1 MFNKNIYFKYELED
15 ENKMFNEVIP
25 RMADTEEL
33 IGFIL
38 KYFNSDFK
46 IGKCRG
52 LPSYCGLTTKGII
65 GMLKDQDVIPSNLMS
80 KSKVNYD
87 VNTYSIMNAL
97 LTMYWDEYAHSLL
110 DMKLNK
116 FSCGIVL
123 RYIEQNAELMNKLF
137 TKSEYCAMYDL
148 FKDECR
154 PDLFLPILNTYNG
167 VPVDNATNAGKAV
180 LSQRK
185 KVDNSFC
192 INQDNFVVHDSI
204 VDFHTFD
211 TIMNEI
217 RCFESTY
224 HRCSAVI
231 QDCGKEVFALS

>member
-1 MFNKNIYFKYELED
+1 MLNKNIYFKYELED

-25 RMADTEEL
+25 RMAGTEEL

-65 GMLKDQDVIPSNLMS
+65 GMLKDQDVIPSDLMN
-80 KSKVNYD
+80 KSKGNCN

-123 RYIEQNAELMNKLF
+123 RYIEQDVKVLDKLF
-137 TKSEYCAMYDL
+137 TNGDYCAMYKL
-148 FKDECR
+148 FKYKCK
-154 PDLFLPILNTYNG
+154 PYLFLPILNTYNG
-167 VPVDNATNAGKAV
+167 MPVNDNTKEGKAV

-185 KVDNSFC
+185 KVNNSFC
-192 INQDNFVVHDSI
+192 INQDDFVAHDSI
-204 VDFHTFD
+204 IDFSTFK
-211 TIMNEI
+211 TIMSEI
-217 RCFESTY
+217 RCFRI
-224 HRCSAVI
+224 H
-231 QDCGKEVFALS
+231 LP